1 MSGIEINWL
10 PVLNNLLGGATTGTG
25 IVLAFV
31 IWYGVINTASKRS
44 DKKKEAKLSVNQAA
58 DAVNHPS
65 HYTAGK
71 VECIDA
77 LEAATVNLTGVE
89 AVCTANA
96 IKYLWRWKQ
105 KNGVEDLRKAR
116 WYLDRLIAKQEN
128 Q

>member
-1 MSGIEINWL
+1 MEENQRKL
-10 PVLNNLLGGATTGTG
+10 ETLQK
-25 IVLAFV
+25 AFEDQV
-31 IWYGVINTASKRS
+31 IKRS
-44 DKKKEAKLSVNQAA
+44 DS
-58 DAVNHPS
+58 VNHPS

-77 LEAATVNLTGVE
+77 LEAATVNLSGIE

-116 WYLDRLIAKQEN
+116 WYLDRMIQKMEAN
-128 Q
+128 DVTD